1 MDIYIPT
8 ILLIKRHNKT
18 GKKYFHKTTKLDLIE
33 SYPGSGK
40 HWKKHLKKHG
50 NNWTNIWISE
60 VFHNKDDLV
69 EFAEFVSEVLDI
81 VKSDEW
87 ANLIP
92 ENGLDGGSISEYYT
106 EDIRKKMSESKREF
120 LKNNPNPHIG
130 LKRSE
135 ETKRRIGEKSKG
147 RKSCLGWIPSEET
160 RKKIGNA
167 NRGKIRTLET
177 RKLMSEN
184 HKGKLHSEE
193 TKNKLRE
200 INKGKKMVFVE
211 RVCPYCNRIGKGP
224 NMTRYHFDN
233 CKEK

>member
-18 GKKYFHKTTKLDLIE
+18 GKKYFHKTTRLNLIE
-33 SYPGSGK
+33 TYTGSGK
-40 HWKKHLKKHG
+40 LWEKHLKKHG
-50 NNWTNIWISE
+50 NDWSNIWISE
-60 VFHNKDDLV
+60 VFYNKDDLV
-69 EFAEFVSEVLDI
+69 EFAEFVSEELDI

-92 ENGLDGGSISEYYT
+92 ENGLDGGSRTEYYT
-106 EDIRKKMSESKREF
+106 EDIRKKMSESKKEF

-135 ETKRRIGEKSKG
+135 ETKRRIGEKSIG
-147 RKSCLGWIPSEET
+147 RQSTLGWIPSEET
-160 RKKIGNA
+160 RRKISESNKGKKLS
-167 NRGKIRTLET
+167 LET
-177 RKLMSEN
+177 RNRMSESK
-184 HKGKLHSEE
+184 KGSTLSEE

-200 INKGKKMVFVE
+200 INKGKKMLYDE
-211 RVCPYCNRIGKGP
+211 RVCPHCNRIGKGP

-233 CKEK
+233 CKRK